1 MANRLASADHVS
13 GQLPDVEEFVSQADH
28 MRDASLSGGVDV
40 SHMPHYFIFEFLRGR
55 KAIKKDQCLVPS
67 QIFINLVAKE
77 FDV

>member
-1 MANRLASADHVS
+1 
-13 GQLPDVEEFVSQADH
+13 

-40 SHMPHYFIFEFLRGR
+40 SHMPHYFMFVFLRGR

>member
-1 MANRLASADHVS
+1 MSYRLTSADNAS

-28 MRDASLSGGVDV
+28 VRNAPLSGGVDV
-40 SHMPHYFIFEFLRGR
+40 SHVPHYFIFEFLRSR
-55 KAIKKDQCLVPS
+55 KAIKQDQCLVPS

>member
-1 MANRLASADHVS
+1 MAHCLASADHVS
-13 GQLPDVEEFVSQADH
+13 GQLPDEEKFFSQADH

-40 SHMPHYFIFEFLRGR
+40 SHVPHYFIFEFLRSR
-55 KAIKKDQCLVPS
+55 KAIKQDQCLVPS